1 MDTADLA
8 RCLSENSEN
17 PALVV
22 ASVGTTF
29 KGAVDPIS
37 DIQAQ
42 LEGRASYLHVDAA
55 SFGGYLPHTE
65 FDHVLAQEA
74 SRYDSIAVS
83 CHKFFGFPSPAGLYI
98 VTREVKDAFDAVF
111 SQVYSSEYIAQMPG
125 TITCSRDPVKA
136 AEFYFFSTE
145 DDFMRQRRDAAQM
158 LANAEYLQEQMQ
170 KRVPELAPRRA
181 NAMSN
186 IVYFR
191 APSQAVISAWTL
203 ATSHAELDGES
214 VLHAHVVIM
223 PHVTQDIL
231 DQFVID
237 LALDTTTLKAST
249 QDSLTADASVDDVIL
264 GTASDPFSTDL
275 VYDCAASEIS
285 TTCDFLCSTESDEDR
300 MHEFHDVSEHTSAKM
315 PHELDNGAK
324 TLF

>member
-1 MDTADLA
+1 MLSTPFSA
-8 RCLSENSEN
+8 R
-17 PALVV
+17 
-22 ASVGTTF
+22 F
-29 KGAVDPIS
+29 
-37 DIQAQ
+37 
-42 LEGRASYLHVDAA
+42 
-55 SFGGYLPHTE
+55 
-65 FDHVLAQEA
+65 
-74 SRYDSIAVS
+74 
-83 CHKFFGFPSPAGLYI
+83 
-98 VTREVKDAFDAVF
+98 
-111 SQVYSSEYIAQMPG
+111 YSSEYIAQMPG

-158 LANAEYLQEQMQ
+158 LANTEYLQEQMQ

-191 APSQAVISAWTL
+191 APSQDVISTWTL

-214 VLHAHVVIM
+214 VLHAHVVVM

-237 LALDTTTLKAST
+237 LALDTTTSKVST
-249 QDSLTADASVDDVIL
+249 QDSLTAYASDDVML

-275 VYDCAASEIS
+275 VHDCAASEVS
-285 TTCDFLCSTESDEDR
+285 TNCEFAFSTDSEEEGIE
-300 MHEFHDVSEHTSAKM
+300 EFCGVSEHTRAKM
-315 PHELDNGAK
+315 THGLDRRAES
-324 TLF
+324 LF

>member
-1 MDTADLA
+1 M
-8 RCLSENSEN
+8 
-17 PALVV
+17 
-22 ASVGTTF
+22 G
-29 KGAVDPIS
+29 
-37 DIQAQ
+37 
-42 LEGRASYLHVDAA
+42 EGRASYLHIDAA

-83 CHKFFGFPSPAGLYI
+83 CHKFFGFPSPVGLYI
-98 VTREVKDAFDAVF
+98 VTREVKDAFDDVF

-145 DDFMRQRRDAAQM
+145 DDLRRQRWDAAQM
-158 LANAEYLQEQMQ
+158 LANTEYLQEQMQ
-170 KRVPELAPRRA
+170 KRVPELVPRRA

-191 APSQAVISAWTL
+191 APSQDVISAWTL
-203 ATSHAELDGES
+203 ATSHAELDGAS

-231 DQFVID
+231 DQFVVD
-237 LALDTTTLKAST
+237 LALDTTTSKVST
-249 QDSLTADASVDDVIL
+249 QESLTADASVDVIL
-264 GTASDPFSTDL
+264 GTPSDPFSTDL
-275 VYDCAASEIS
+275 VYDCAASEVS
-285 TTCDFLCSTESDEDR
+285 TNCDFFFSTESEEDGIQ
-300 MHEFHDVSEHTSAKM
+300 EFHGVSEHTSAKM
-315 PHELDNGAK
+315 AHELDMGAK
-324 TLF
+324 SLVLSESSSEEHELCGRACRSL